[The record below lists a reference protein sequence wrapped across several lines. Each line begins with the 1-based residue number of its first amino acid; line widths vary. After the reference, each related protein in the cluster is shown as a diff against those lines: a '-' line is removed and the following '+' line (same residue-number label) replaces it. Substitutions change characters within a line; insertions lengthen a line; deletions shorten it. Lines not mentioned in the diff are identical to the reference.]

1 MAKMKLSLSGR
12 IGEHSHIK
20 DKTAIGFEDLAQL
33 ASEIGYE
40 ALCIRP
46 SQATVDTAD
55 EEIRHMRQILDRY
68 NLQASMVLLGGA
80 VAANTAD
87 SGQSLRAFDRQLDV
101 TDMLGA
107 RMIRVGVNSEEDVR
121 WAQQAADQ
129 ARERGVSLVHFTHSF
144 SPFETVD
151 QCLEMMARINRPNFG
166 LAVEPANLLQCALRD
181 CMPRLFLSNHRYK
194 DYGPEAM
201 RRLGPHVFSVQVQN
215 LRLTKEGS
223 YSIQTHSGTVHYERL
238 IVGEQGGIDFDRFFK
253 GLNAID
259 FDGFVTSHQP
269 AMEGMSVRELAQTVF
284 DGIGKYRFQ
293 SP

>member
-46 SQATVDTAD
+46 SQASVDTAD
-55 EEIRHMRQILDRY
+55 EEIRHMRQVMDRY

-87 SGQSLRAFDRQLDV
+87 SGQALRAFGRQLDV

-107 RMIRVGVNSEEDVR
+107 RMIRVGVNTEEDVR

-129 ARERGVSLVHFTHSF
+129 ARERGVSLVHFTHSY

-166 LAVEPANLLQCALRD
+166 LAVEPANLLQCGE
-181 CMPRLFLSNHRYK
+181 

-201 RRLGPHVFSVQVQN
+201 RRLGPHVFSAQVQN
-215 LRLTKEGS
+215 QRLTKEGG
-223 YSIQTHSGTVHYERL
+223 YGIQTHSGTVHYERL
-238 IVGEQGGIDFDRFFK
+238 IVGEEGGIDFDRFFK
-253 GLNAID
+253 GLDAIG

-284 DGIGKYRFQ
+284 DGIRKYNFQ